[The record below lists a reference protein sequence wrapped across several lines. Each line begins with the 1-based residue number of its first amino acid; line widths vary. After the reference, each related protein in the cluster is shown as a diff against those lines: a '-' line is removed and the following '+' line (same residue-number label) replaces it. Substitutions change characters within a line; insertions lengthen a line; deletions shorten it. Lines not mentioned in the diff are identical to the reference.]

1 MSEEPVVACRQCQ
14 HPEEKGVHSCAPRMA
29 VPWPPSPAGLGG
41 TVERECHGCVE
52 RDHEIERL
60 RRVVDAVCDGM
71 DDRLDALT
79 RRVARMLA
87 QPPRVTR
94 PMMLTYGPP
103 EVWSKVESDAEYAE
117 RLYREA
123 VSPEAV
129 RE

>member
-1 MSEEPVVACRQCQ
+1 MLRVQVRGAPWVGLLREGVMSIYATC
-14 HPEEKGVHSCAPRMA
+14 EKCGHRG
-29 VPWPPSPAGLGG
+29 PSDDGHDCMEAPAGLGG

-60 RRVVDAVCDGM
+60 RRVVDAVGDGM

-87 QPPRVTR
+87 EDHGFRTTETR
-94 PMMLTYGPP
+94 
-103 EVWSKVESDAEYAE
+103 EDYAE